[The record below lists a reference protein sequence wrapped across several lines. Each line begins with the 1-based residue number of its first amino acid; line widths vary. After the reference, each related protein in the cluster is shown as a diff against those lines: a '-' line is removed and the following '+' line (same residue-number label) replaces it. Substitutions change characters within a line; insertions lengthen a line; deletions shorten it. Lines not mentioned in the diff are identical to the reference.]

1 MAKNLVIVESPA
13 KAKTIKKFLGSG
25 YEVVASQ
32 GHVRDLPKSQMGID
46 IEHDYEPKYI
56 TIRGKGELLASLR
69 KEVKKADRVYLA
81 TDPDRE
87 GEAISWHLI
96 AALGLNDEKNKDKQI
111 SRITFNEITKNAVKE
126 AIRHPREIDM
136 NLVDAQQ
143 ARRVLDRMVG
153 YRISPLLWAK
163 VKRGLSAGR
172 VQSVALRMIGDREDE
187 INSFIPEEYWSI
199 DADFD
204 VKGEKKPVT
213 AHYYGSADRADAGKE
228 KRTDLHTK
236 AEVDAVTAD
245 LAGASY
251 AVSDVRRSERS
262 KKPPLPFTTS
272 TMQQEASKALNFS
285 TQKTMRIAQQLY
297 EGVDIAGRG
306 TIGLITYLR
315 TDSTRISGEAAAAAR
330 EYLGKKYG
338 EEFAGTVPSEKKQT
352 GAVHIQDAHEAIR
365 PTDITLTPEMVK
377 AQLPRDQY
385 RLYQLVWRRF
395 AASRMAPAKYET
407 TQVRITGAGKTK
419 NHVFTVSASRVKFQG
434 FLTVY
439 TDEEDEGLN
448 AGMTGGIDE
457 QSVLTF
463 RSFRPQQH
471 FTQPVPHYTEASL
484 VRALEEQGIGR
495 PSTYAPTITTILA
508 RHYVVKEDKNLY
520 MTELGTVVN
529 NMMKEAFPT
538 IVETRFTANLE
549 ALLDGVAEGKVN
561 WKTVIENFYPDLD
574 EAVKKA
580 EKELSEVKV
589 ADEETDVICENCGR
603 HMVIKYGPH
612 GKFLACP
619 GFPECRNTKPYFEK
633 TGVACPKCGKDI
645 VVKRTRKGR
654 TYYGC
659 MGNPECDF
667 MVWQKPSKIKCP
679 RCGGLMLEKGR
690 KLVCWNEKCGYVE
703 DMPASDEG

>member
-338 EEFAGTVPSEKKQT
+338 EEFAGTVP
-352 GAVHIQDAHEAIR
+352 
-365 PTDITLTPEMVK
+365 
-377 AQLPRDQY
+377 
-385 RLYQLVWRRF
+385 
-395 AASRMAPAKYET
+395 
-407 TQVRITGAGKTK
+407 
-419 NHVFTVSASRVKFQG
+419 
-434 FLTVY
+434 
-439 TDEEDEGLN
+439 
-448 AGMTGGIDE
+448 
-457 QSVLTF
+457 
-463 RSFRPQQH
+463 
-471 FTQPVPHYTEASL
+471 
-484 VRALEEQGIGR
+484 
-495 PSTYAPTITTILA
+495 
-508 RHYVVKEDKNLY
+508 
-520 MTELGTVVN
+520 
-529 NMMKEAFPT
+529 
-538 IVETRFTANLE
+538 
-549 ALLDGVAEGKVN
+549 
-561 WKTVIENFYPDLD
+561 
-574 EAVKKA
+574 
-580 EKELSEVKV
+580 
-589 ADEETDVICENCGR
+589 
-603 HMVIKYGPH
+603 
-612 GKFLACP
+612 
-619 GFPECRNTKPYFEK
+619 
-633 TGVACPKCGKDI
+633 
-645 VVKRTRKGR
+645 
-654 TYYGC
+654 
-659 MGNPECDF
+659 
-667 MVWQKPSKIKCP
+667 
-679 RCGGLMLEKGR
+679 
-690 KLVCWNEKCGYVE
+690 
-703 DMPASDEG
+703 